1 MRIIM
6 SAVLL
11 VASCMTCIGQETETF
26 VTALLNQYPQARLL
40 DVYKSCFQD
49 YMGAEHLVGD
59 TASVRAYLE
68 QELATTEA
76 SALQPWQYEP
86 CGVGGNY
93 VRVSLRAVLEGKI
106 TADELMEAFIA
117 SANTSPRPSVSSW
130 AERWH
135 EIVAAIEQM
144 GITLPYYEQD
154 KLFIDEVLAQGKYAI
169 SHSPEYR
176 TAYAPHYR
184 IVRRDIFERDL
195 LPKLGCACCH

>member
-1 MRIIM
+1 M

-86 CGVGGNY
+86 CGIGGNY

-130 AERWH
+130 A
-135 EIVAAIEQM
+135 VMLKSNA
-144 GITLPYYEQD
+144 D
-154 KLFIDEVLAQGKYAI
+154 D
-169 SHSPEYR
+169 
-176 TAYAPHYR
+176 
-184 IVRRDIFERDL
+184 
-195 LPKLGCACCH
+195 